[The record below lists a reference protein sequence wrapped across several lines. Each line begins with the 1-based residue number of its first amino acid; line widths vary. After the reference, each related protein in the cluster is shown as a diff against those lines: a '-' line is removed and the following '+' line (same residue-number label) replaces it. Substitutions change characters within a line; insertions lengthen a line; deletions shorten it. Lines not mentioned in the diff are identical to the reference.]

1 MTWIAAALFAVHALA
16 ADPSATELL
25 AEADK
30 HMTFDSRSSTMSMTV
45 DKTKRSKTYSMQSFS
60 RGADET
66 AIEFIEP
73 VRDKGTKMLKKADE
87 LWMWLPAV
95 ERKQRISGHML
106 RKGLM
111 GSDFSYEDLME
122 ANDLSSLYDATVQ
135 GSESKDGYDCWKL
148 ELTAKDESITYTRR
162 VMWLDKATA
171 IPVRQELYALSGM
184 MVKVWTM
191 GDIQT
196 IDGHNTALTMTAED
210 KLTGGSS
217 TTITLSDVRYSV
229 ELPEEVFSQLWLER

>member
-1 MTWIAAALFAVHALA
+1 MTLFAALLFAVRALA

-25 AEADK
+25 AQSDT
-30 HMTFDSRSSTMSMTV
+30 HMTFDSRTAVMTMTV
-45 DKTKRSKTYSMQSFS
+45 DKSKRTKTYTMHSFS
-60 RGADET
+60 RGADE
-66 AIEFIEP
+66 AAMEFIEP
-73 VRDKGTKMLKKADE
+73 ARDKGTKMLKKADE

-122 ANDLSSLYDATVQ
+122 ANDLSSRYDAVLS
-135 GSESKDGYDCWKL
+135 GEEPKDGYECWKL
-148 ELTAKDESITYTRR
+148 ELTAKDDAVTYTRR
-162 VMWLDKATA
+162 VMWLDKATT

-184 MVKVWTM
+184 LVKVWTM
-191 GDIQT
+191 GDIEA

-210 KLTGGSS
+210 MLTGGS
-217 TTITLSDVRYSV
+217 TTTMSLSDVQYAV
-229 ELPEEVFSQLWLER
+229 PLAEETFSQLWLER